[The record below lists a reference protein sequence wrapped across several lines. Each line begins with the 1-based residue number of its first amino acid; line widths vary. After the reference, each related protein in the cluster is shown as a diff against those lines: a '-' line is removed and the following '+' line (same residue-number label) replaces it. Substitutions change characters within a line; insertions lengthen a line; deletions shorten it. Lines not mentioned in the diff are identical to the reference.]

1 MGLSSALP
9 WGRTVDGVFK
19 FLLMKISASLRGLEA
34 RVFVI
39 VLGLLDQV
47 GSRTNHLLG
56 SQSAVPL
63 ACALGKALE
72 PDRVPG

>member
-47 GSRTNHLLG
+47 GSRTSHLLG
-56 SQSAVPL
+56 SQSSVPL
-63 ACALGKALE
+63 ACALRKALE